1 MKPGDLVRIRRPEYG
16 EEYWEQVGVIIEVDD
31 HPGVPNPLRI
41 MTSVGVTWFEPEEVD
56 LVKEDDMS
64 YDIDKELK

>member
-41 MTSVGVTWFEPEEVD
+41 MTSVGVAWFSPDEVD
-56 LVKEDDMS
+56 LVNDGDLS
-64 YDIDKELK
+64 YDIDKEPE